1 MAGARSPQEQL
12 TQAHETISFLID
24 HVSELNAVIDLQG
37 KLIDSHTLEST
48 QSLFTN
54 LLESINVNYFVKFFT
69 HSEGNFEF
77 YSNNLTESEEL
88 ILKQLPPS
96 DPIIQTNGEFIVRTD
111 HLLVLIRQL
120 DQKNREQR
128 SRLKD
133 VLILAITATNQRI
146 DQIDNKQK
154 NQKKY
159 QESKRDLFS
168 TLEKMLHQLNYELR
182 NNHQAGQEIIRVFLS
197 DITSVMSNAGVDKAM
212 IQGVEAIA
220 NKALGKIDRTYYES
234 IKLDGFVEQ
243 FEDDIDKI
251 ISELAQQ

>member
-37 KLIDSHTLEST
+37 KLIGL
-48 QSLFTN
+48 QSIDAIQKQFIS

-69 HSEGNFEF
+69 HSEGNTDFF
-77 YSNNLTESEEL
+77 SNKLTESEEAFL
-88 ILKQLPPS
+88 TQLSPSEPIL
-96 DPIIQTNGEFIVRTD
+96 QTNEAIVVRTD

-120 DQKNREQR
+120 GQKNREQR

-133 VLILAITATNQRI
+133 LLIVAVTSTDQRI
-146 DQIDNKQK
+146 GQIDAKQD

-159 QESKRDLFS
+159 QESKHELFS

-197 DITSVMSNAGVDKAM
+197 DITEVMNHAGVDKSM
-212 IQGVEAIA
+212 IQGIESIA